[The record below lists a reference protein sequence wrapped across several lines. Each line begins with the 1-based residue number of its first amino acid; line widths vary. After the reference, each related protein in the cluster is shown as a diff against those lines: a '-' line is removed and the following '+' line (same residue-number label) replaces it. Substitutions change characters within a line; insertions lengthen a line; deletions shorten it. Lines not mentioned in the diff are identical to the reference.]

1 MAPAVRTT
9 VSLREELSA
18 VRDYLR
24 NETYRYQGWLYWDC
38 AVDPDVEQDIRI
50 PKKLILT
57 FVENAMNHSLF
68 QGPEKGKIEV
78 SVHRSRLGLLIM
90 VSDNGKTNEQ
100 LPEIENPVNGTVQL
114 LDKLLE
120 VYNQQTDEPV
130 SYRMLD
136 RCEGEEGRQGTRV
149 LITVKIG
156 NTIRRQA

>member
-1 MAPAVRTT
+1 MEPALRTSVT
-9 VSLREELSA
+9 LREELSA
-18 VRDYLR
+18 VREYLR

-38 AVDPDVEQDIRI
+38 AVDPDVEQSIRI

-57 FVENAMNHSLF
+57 FVENAMNHALF

-78 SVHRSRLGLLIM
+78 SVHRSTLGLLIM
-90 VSDNGKTNEQ
+90 VSDNGKTNNQ
-100 LPEIENPVNGTVQL
+100 LPEVEKPGNGTLKL
-114 LDKLLE
+114 LDEFLK
-120 VYNQQTDEPV
+120 VYNQQSKEHV

-156 NTIRRQA
+156 DPLRKQA